1 MIMPFILLTAI
12 FLIPALLQREKDNDF
27 RQRELSRKYYIIF
40 ICVLFGLQSGLRGM
54 SVGADTAQYYNR
66 FLIIE
71 LTPFSTI
78 WEEFIGRFWE
88 NTNNFK
94 DPGYNLFT
102 KAFQFFSTDYQ
113 LFLLFVAAIFFSSLG
128 YFIYKNTRYIQD
140 AVFAFLLYLLIF
152 YSFFSVTGI
161 RQTLATAIWMWCF
174 ELAKRKKLVP
184 FLLLWVVAYMFHNST
199 VAVLPAYFIIQIR
212 KTYAW
217 FTTALFVFPLIML
230 LRVPFANFLGSLSGY
245 ESDELDTGGAYTFTL
260 LCLIV
265 AIVARFRMIQTLK
278 LFPDDARLYNLFAVA
293 IAFLPLLWVHP
304 MYMRVI
310 QYYSIF
316 LMILFP
322 DILRSFYAHTATAD
336 QAVYRKNMRRAHIQY
351 MVVCFTMALFFFYKS
366 MNYHYIF
373 FWQE

>member
-230 LRVPFANFLGSLSGY
+230 LRVPFANFL
-245 ESDELDTGGAYTFTL
+245 
-260 LCLIV
+260 V
-265 AIVARFRMIQTLK
+265 
-278 LFPDDARLYNLFAVA
+278 
-293 IAFLPLLWVHP
+293 
-304 MYMRVI
+304 
-310 QYYSIF
+310 
-316 LMILFP
+316 
-322 DILRSFYAHTATAD
+322 
-336 QAVYRKNMRRAHIQY
+336 
-351 MVVCFTMALFFFYKS
+351 
-366 MNYHYIF
+366 
-373 FWQE
+373 